1 MSTKTLSPAA
11 HLLRNSRL
19 MAMPA
24 PVPPPPSLS
33 ITTPPPAPYPTLQ
46 AITTP
51 RSSAFRGDW
60 GLKRGLPLSTSAKS
74 IYMRYGA
81 LDTIEH
87 MTTFESAH
95 DDVYTLRKWQELD
108 VALYPPVS
116 EHDYDMDSRTFDP
129 RNTVFDEVK
138 PEAYKWRYEGPFVK
152 GMAPKDLREYI
163 KKEIVPRKDEFYDF
177 VAKRQRVDKIKRKHM
192 MAGEVVSPAQIEK
205 EAEGLE
211 IEKVDIMKIRADH
224 PYLER
229 LVIDFL
235 DIPINKPPS
244 THPSAGLHYTRSN
257 AYAYNDPE
265 LGPQQAKK
273 EVPGRRLGWQPATGQ
288 VAGIA
293 GVVAKVQRN
302 SMRTTP
308 RNEDRFPVH
317 KYRPVKA
324 GIDSKGKIQLAVDQV
339 VPPSELYGSTGF
351 RFLANRR
358 IAAQTDAATR
368 QRKNDTDAIMERL
381 LNPSMASR

>member
-1 MSTKTLSPAA
+1 
-11 HLLRNSRL
+11 

-33 ITTPPPAPYPTLQ
+33 VNAPPAMPYPTLQ

-60 GLKRGLPLSTSAKS
+60 GLKRDLPLSTSAKTM
-74 IYMRYGA
+74 YMRYGK

-116 EHDYDMDSRTFDP
+116 EHDYDMDFRSFDP

-138 PEAYKWRYEGPFVK
+138 PEAYKWRYKGPFVK

-163 KKEIVPRKDEFYDF
+163 KKEVVPRKDEFRDF
-177 VAKRQRVDKIKRKHM
+177 VVKRQRIDKVQRKYIM
-192 MAGEVVSPAQIEK
+192 DGQMVSHAQVEE
-205 EAEGLE
+205 EAEALPTE
-211 IEKVDIMKIRADH
+211 DVDMMKIRSDH

-257 AYAYNDPE
+257 AYAHNDPE
-265 LGPQQAKK
+265 LGPQQLRK
-273 EVPGRRLGWQPATGQ
+273 EVPGRRLGWHSITGQ
-288 VAGIA
+288 AAGIG
-293 GVVAKVQRN
+293 GVVSTVQRN
-302 SMRTTP
+302 STRTIP
-308 RNEDRFPVH
+308 RNDDRFVIY

-339 VPPSELYGSTGF
+339 VPPSELYGSAGLTY
-351 RFLANRR
+351 LAGRR
-358 IAAQTDAATR
+358 IAALGDAER
-368 QRKNDTDAIMERL
+368 SQRRRDTDTIMEKL
-381 LNPSMASR
+381 LNLSPTE

>member
-1 MSTKTLSPAA
+1 M
-11 HLLRNSRL
+11 
-19 MAMPA
+19 
-24 PVPPPPSLS
+24 
-33 ITTPPPAPYPTLQ
+33 
-46 AITTP
+46 
-51 RSSAFRGDW
+51 
-60 GLKRGLPLSTSAKS
+60 
-74 IYMRYGA
+74 YMRYGK

-116 EHDYDMDSRTFDP
+116 EHDYDMDFRSFDP

-138 PEAYKWRYEGPFVK
+138 PEAYKWRYKGPFVK

-163 KKEIVPRKDEFYDF
+163 KKEVVPRKDEFRDF
-177 VAKRQRVDKIKRKHM
+177 VVKRQRIDKVQRKYIM
-192 MAGEVVSPAQIEK
+192 DGQMVSHAQVEE
-205 EAEGLE
+205 EAEALPTE
-211 IEKVDIMKIRADH
+211 DVDMMKIRSDH

-257 AYAYNDPE
+257 AYAHNDPE
-265 LGPQQAKK
+265 LGPQQLRK
-273 EVPGRRLGWQPATGQ
+273 EVPGRRLGWHSITGQ
-288 VAGIA
+288 AAGIG
-293 GVVAKVQRN
+293 GVVSTVQRN
-302 SMRTTP
+302 STRTIP
-308 RNEDRFPVH
+308 RNDDRFVIY

-339 VPPSELYGSTGF
+339 VPPSELYGSAGLTY
-351 RFLANRR
+351 LAGRR
-358 IAAQTDAATR
+358 IAALGDAER
-368 QRKNDTDAIMERL
+368 SQRRRDTDTIMEKL
-381 LNPSMASR
+381 LNLSPTE